1 MWEVANDQE
10 RLVPL
15 WNAALDGSPDWK
27 AIFEGNRS
35 AVDWPVAGYWN
46 ELSQVY
52 PDAKV
57 ILTTRTPES
66 WFASISET
74 ILQVIADPEQSPE
87 AARPVTRMARRAV
100 TRSIGEDWSAEAL
113 ITPSASVAVAVV

>member
-1 MWEVANDQE
+1 MWEVANDQK

-15 WNAALDGSPDWK
+15 WNAALDGAPDWK
-27 AIFEGNRS
+27 AIFEGDRS
-35 AVDWPVAGYWN
+35 AVDWPVAGYWD

-100 TRSIGEDWSAEAL
+100 TRSIGEDWSAETFE
-113 ITPSASVAVAVV
+113 IKRTK